1 MGAKSAGNRREILK
15 NIFSG
20 TLINMQPTT
29 PLTLYKSALAAGEF
43 QADDIQLQAV
53 TRLEGIYHALNHPP
67 AAKTTAPSGLL
78 GRLFGKSSAKPTLR
92 PAQGLYMWG
101 GVGRGKTWLMD
112 LFFQT
117 LPGDRKLRLH
127 FHRFMLRVHQQ
138 LTELQGQENPLEII
152 ADNFKAETD
161 VLCFDEFFVSDI
173 TDAMLL
179 ATLLQAL
186 FARGIT
192 LIATSNIPPD
202 NLYRNGLQRARFLPA
217 IDLIK
222 EYCDVLNVDAG
233 IDYRLRTLTQANL
246 LLSPAGEET
255 TDAMHSMLGKLTGN
269 HSGSAETKPVLE
281 VNHRPMQAIAAVDGV
296 LAVEFHTLC
305 EEARSQL
312 DYIAL
317 SKIYHSVLLHNVPVM
332 GADSENAARRFLAL
346 VDEFYE
352 RHVKLVISAAVPMFE
367 IYQGERLKFEYQRCL
382 SRLQEM
388 QSEEYLK
395 RPHLP

>member
-1 MGAKSAGNRREILK
+1 
-15 NIFSG
+15 
-20 TLINMQPTT
+20 MQPTT

-53 TRLEGIYHALNHPP
+53 TRLEGIYHALQSLP
-67 AAKTTAPSGLL
+67 AAKIATPAGLL
-78 GRLFGKSSAKPTLR
+78 GRLFGKNSAKTPLR
-92 PAQGLYMWG
+92 PVQGLYMWG

-112 LFFQT
+112 LFFHS
-117 LPGDRKLRLH
+117 LPGERKLRLH
-127 FHRFMLRVHQQ
+127 FHRFMLRVHEE
-138 LTELQGQENPLEII
+138 LTQLQGQEDPLEVI
-152 ADNFKAETD
+152 ADRFKAETD

-192 LIATSNIPPD
+192 LIATSNIPPE
-202 NLYRNGLQRARFLPA
+202 NLYRNGLQRARFLPV

-222 EYCDVLNVDAG
+222 EYCDVMNVDAG

-246 LLSPAGEET
+246 WLIPLQPQTTIAMQHMFDKLAGKETEIGVLLQ
-255 TDAMHSMLGKLTGN
+255 
-269 HSGSAETKPVLE
+269 
-281 VNHRPMQAIAAVDGV
+281 VNHRPLQAIATGDGV

-317 SKIYHSVLLHNVPVM
+317 SKIYHSVLLHNVPVL
-332 GADSENAARRFLAL
+332 GVKDENAARRFLAL

-352 RHVKLVISAAVPMFE
+352 RHVKLVISAQVPMYE

-388 QSEEYLK
+388 QSEEYLTL
-395 RPHLP
+395 PHLP

>member
-1 MGAKSAGNRREILK
+1 
-15 NIFSG
+15 
-20 TLINMQPTT
+20 MQAQS
-29 PLTLYKSALAAGEF
+29 PLSRYQRLLAAGEY
-43 QADDIQLQAV
+43 QADEVQMKAV
-53 TRLEGIYHALNHPP
+53 TQLDHIYQALQQTPVVSAP
-67 AAKTTAPSGLL
+67 AVGLRGKL
-78 GRLFGKSSAKPTLR
+78 NRWLGKSNETTQQR

-112 LFFQT
+112 MFFQS

-127 FHRFMLRVHQQ
+127 FHRFMLRVHEE

-152 ADNFKAETD
+152 ADGFKAQTD

-192 LIATSNIPPD
+192 LVATSNIPPND
-202 NLYRNGLQRARFLPA
+202 LYRNGLQRARFLPA
-217 IDLIK
+217 IDLIN
-222 EYCDVLNVDAG
+222 EFCDVMNVDAG
-233 IDYRLRTLTQANL
+233 IDYRLRTLTQAHL
-246 LLSPAGEET
+246 YLTPLDEQTRLTMDRMFVKLAGKQGE
-255 TDAMHSMLGKLTGN
+255 AAPILQI
-269 HSGSAETKPVLE
+269 
-281 VNHRPMQAIAAVDGV
+281 NHRPLQAINAVDGV
-296 LAVEFHTLC
+296 LAVDFHTLC

-317 SKIYHSVLLHNVPVM
+317 SRLYHSVILYNVRVM
-332 GADSENAARRFLAL
+332 GPLKENTARRFLAL

-352 RHVKLVISAAVPMFE
+352 RHVKLVIAAEASMFD

-395 RPHLP
+395 LPHLP

>member
-1 MGAKSAGNRREILK
+1 
-15 NIFSG
+15 
-20 TLINMQPTT
+20 MQAQS
-29 PLTLYKSALAAGEF
+29 PLSRYQRLLAAGEY
-43 QADDIQLQAV
+43 QADEVQRQAV
-53 TRLEGIYHALNHPP
+53 TQLDHIYQALQQIPVASAPVVGLRGKLSRLL
-67 AAKTTAPSGLL
+67 
-78 GRLFGKSSAKPTLR
+78 GKSSETAKQR
-92 PAQGLYMWG
+92 PVQGLYMWG

-112 LFFQT
+112 MFFHS
-117 LPGDRKLRLH
+117 LPGERKLRLH
-127 FHRFMLRVHQQ
+127 FHRFMLRVHEE

-152 ADNFKAETD
+152 ADGFKAQTD

-192 LIATSNIPPD
+192 LVATSNIPPD
-202 NLYRNGLQRARFLPA
+202 DLYRNGLQRARFLPA
-217 IDLIK
+217 IDLIN
-222 EYCDVLNVDAG
+222 EYCDVMNVDAG
-233 IDYRLRTLTQANL
+233 IDYRLRTLTQAHL
-246 LLSPAGEET
+246 YLTPLDEQTRQAMDQMFVKLAGKKGE
-255 TDAMHSMLGKLTGN
+255 A
-269 HSGSAETKPVLE
+269 APVLQI
-281 VNHRPMQAIAAVDGV
+281 NHRPLQVIHAVDGV
-296 LAVEFHTLC
+296 LAVDFHTLC

-317 SKIYHSVLLHNVPVM
+317 SRLYHSVILYNVRVM
-332 GADSENAARRFLAL
+332 GPLKENTARRFLAL

-352 RHVKLVISAAVPMFE
+352 RHVKLVIAAEASMFE

-395 RPHLP
+395 LPHLP

>member
-1 MGAKSAGNRREILK
+1 
-15 NIFSG
+15 
-20 TLINMQPTT
+20 MQVQS
-29 PLTLYKSALAAGEF
+29 PLSRYQQALDAGEY
-43 QADDIQLQAV
+43 QADAVQRQAV
-53 TRLEGIYHALNHPP
+53 TQLDHIYQALQQQPMPGTTQGGIRS
-67 AAKTTAPSGLL
+67 KL
-78 GRLFGKSSAKPTLR
+78 GRWFGKGEENVSQR
-92 PAQGLYMWG
+92 PVQGLYMWG

-112 LFFQT
+112 LFFHS

-127 FHRFMLRVHQQ
+127 FHRFMLRVHEE
-138 LTELQGQENPLEII
+138 LTELQGNENPLEIV
-152 ADNFKAETD
+152 ADGFKAQTD

-192 LIATSNIPPD
+192 LVATSNILPE
-202 NLYRNGLQRARFLPA
+202 NLYRNGLQRSRFLPA

-222 EYCDVLNVDAG
+222 EYCDVMNVDAG
-233 IDYRLRTLTQANL
+233 IDYRLRTLTQAHLYLTPLNAQTQETMDHIFL
-246 LLSPAGEET
+246 KLAGKRGEE
-255 TDAMHSMLGKLTGN
+255 A
-269 HSGSAETKPVLE
+269 PVLQI
-281 VNHRPMQAIAAVDGV
+281 NHRPLPTLRAVEGV
-296 LAVEFHTLC
+296 LAVDFHTLC

-317 SKIYHSVLLHNVPVM
+317 SRLYHSVMLYNVRVM
-332 GADSENAARRFLAL
+332 GPLKENTARRFLAL

-352 RHVKLVISAAVPMFE
+352 RHVKLVIAAEVPMFE
-367 IYQGERLKFEYQRCL
+367 IYQGEQLKFEFQRCL

-395 RPHLP
+395 LPHLP